1 MNRGFYMSYTNE
13 MQKEKEELLMS
24 CGAEVITRAESES
37 FGVEF
42 IRDIVNDGDTVT
54 VESLS
59 DFGTLKEQIQII
71 NLIHERDIKLKVVG
85 GIDNDDTYNTSIADF
100 ERMKELLNYMIESGK
115 AE

>member
-54 VESLS
+54 VENEEI
-59 DFGTLKEQIQII
+59 TLLNDIPAGHKFA
-71 NLIHERDIKLKVVG
+71 LCDIK
-85 GIDNDDTYNTSIADF
+85 TMT
-100 ERMKELLNYMIESGK
+100 
-115 AE
+115 